1 MLKLLILSRNIVVRV
16 TKAKSQ
22 VFVYQLL
29 TNVVILSSQIKRDL
43 MMSMSKSSSVF
54 DNKMSDA
61 LQLHQIT
68 IFQASFKKKL
78 VRVRIVGPVIS
89 PSSQ

>member
-1 MLKLLILSRNIVVRV
+1 LLKLLILSRNIVVRV

-29 TNVVILSSQIKRDL
+29 TNVVILSSQIRRDL
-43 MMSMSKSSSVF
+43 MMSKSKSSSMF
-54 DNKMSDA
+54 DSKKSDA

-68 IFQASFKKKL
+68 IFQAS
-78 VRVRIVGPVIS
+78 
-89 PSSQ
+89 

>member
-1 MLKLLILSRNIVVRV
+1 MLKLLFLSRNIVVRV

-29 TNVVILSSQIKRDL
+29 TNVVILSSQIRRDL

-54 DNKMSDA
+54 DSKMSDA

-68 IFQASFKKKL
+68 IFQASLTNKT
-78 VRVRIVGPVIS
+78 S
-89 PSSQ
+89 

>member
-54 DNKMSDA
+54 DSKMSDA
-61 LQLHQIT
+61 LQLHKIT
-68 IFQASFKKKL
+68 IFQASLKTKL
-78 VRVRIVGPVIS
+78 VRVRIVGRMIS